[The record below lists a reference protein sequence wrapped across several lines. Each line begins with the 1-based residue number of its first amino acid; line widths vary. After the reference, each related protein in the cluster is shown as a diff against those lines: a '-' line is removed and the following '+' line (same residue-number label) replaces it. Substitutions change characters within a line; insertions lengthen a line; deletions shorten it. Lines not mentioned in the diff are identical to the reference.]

1 VDAKIRN
8 VIGDLFG
15 KSDLSGKEKQQQQP
29 KEKKQHIKK
38 KNNTTHIL
46 QQLRTKETKNL
57 KEEKTPFENE
67 KSKREKPK

>member
-1 VDAKIRN
+1 
-8 VIGDLFG
+8 VIYW
-15 KSDLSGKEKQQQQP
+15 EKRLEWER
-29 KEKKQHIKK
+29 KKKTTTERKKQHIKK

>member
-1 VDAKIRN
+1 
-8 VIGDLFG
+8 VIYWE
-15 KSDLSGKEKQQQQP
+15 SDLEWERKNNNNR
-29 KEKKQHIKK
+29 K

-46 QQLRTKETKNL
+46 QQLRTKEIKNL

>member
-1 VDAKIRN
+1 V
-8 VIGDLFG
+8 G
-15 KSDLSGKEKQQQQP
+15 KKTTTTTER
-29 KEKKQHIKK
+29 KKQHIKK

>member
-1 VDAKIRN
+1 M
-8 VIGDLFG
+8 G
-15 KSDLSGKEKQQQQP
+15 KKNNNNNRKKKQ
-29 KEKKQHIKK
+29 QHIKK

-67 KSKREKPK
+67 KSKREKNKNN

>member
-1 VDAKIRN
+1 M
-8 VIGDLFG
+8 IGDLLG
-15 KSDLSGKEKQQQQP
+15 KATWVGKKKTTTTER
-29 KEKKQHIKK
+29 KKQHIK